1 MATVGPNEHFPSL
14 PTFLHS
20 SYYSLGKLSS
30 APAASHDVSGEAA
43 LAAAVHE
50 RSFKGE
56 LIVFSF
62 NFCAIPEVRH
72 KPFSRSKDPQ
82 ARIRSGLRTH
92 ASTAPVSPHMHRRP
106 ISHASLLLHCPA
118 DPRQAINA
126 ALMLRQAGLGRP
138 PDTSMT
144 RRRRRTTCS
153 AGRFCPLHAAQR
165 RPRDLRGDAAAART
179 RRCRGARLDAV
190 LLRVGAQLAR
200 RLRLR
205 RGWSRCVAGS
215 GRGARHVC

>member
-62 NFCAIPEVRH
+62 NFCAIPE
-72 KPFSRSKDPQ
+72 
-82 ARIRSGLRTH
+82 
-92 ASTAPVSPHMHRRP
+92 
-106 ISHASLLLHCPA
+106 
-118 DPRQAINA
+118 AINA
-126 ALMLRQAGLGRP
+126 ALMLRQAGFAHFMPLSDGRA
-138 PDTSMT
+138 
-144 RRRRRTTCS
+144 TCE
-153 AGRFCPLHAAQR
+153 AMRQ
-165 RPRDLRGDAAAART
+165 
-179 RRCRGARLDAV
+179 
-190 LLRVGAQLAR
+190 QLAR
-200 RLRLR
+200 ADAEAHASTPCYFASAPNSLGGWASWGGGAGCVSAEQVSPARPCAVEQLWYVRYAVAARLLR
-205 RGWSRCVAGS
+205 QAPRDQRPAPHWSSALFMPRTQRCTHSSCLDQRSHQHAVALT
-215 GRGARHVC
+215 GRGERRV